1 MGSSLNARKTAYA
14 ANQHSVSIMGSDAGR
29 VHIPGNVAQQQQNV
43 FNPPVVDTSAATT
56 APVVHGNERLARTPP
71 QKRQISPPK
80 ANPHMA

>member
-29 VHIPGNVAQQQQNV
+29 IHIPGNVAQQQQNV
-43 FNPPVVDTSAATT
+43 FNPPVVDTSA